1 MHEVLDLNK
10 DKKVTVADF
19 ENLAIKY
26 LCGQGLSSS
35 NFQKFTE
42 SKTTITSTTTKTTRT
57 TAQM

>member
-1 MHEVLDLNK
+1 MHEVLDFNK

-26 LCGQGLSSS
+26 LCGQGFNTS

-42 SKTTITSTTTKTTRT
+42 SKTTISSTTKITKTTT
-57 TAQM
+57 QK